1 MPTDPDAVLGADA
14 PPAGRNFNKQENL
27 DKEMVQWTKSCHA
40 NLKTGVQI
48 SRTHTEVLWAWQSVP
63 NSSSLET
70 ETGIPRAS
78 WLARPLGS
86 SKLQVERERE
96 QKTDRQIDRDKGR
109 HRARQRRETERD
121 CLNKYSGEQLR
132 KAFKVPTQYF
142 SKTYTYL

>member
-14 PPAGRNFNKQENL
+14 PPAGRHFNKQENL
-27 DKEMVQWTKSCHA
+27 DKEMDQWTKSCHA

-96 QKTDRQIDRDKGR
+96 QKTDRQIDRQ
-109 HRARQRRETERD
+109 RQRETERETKKRD
-121 CLNKYSGEQLR
+121 RERLSQ
-132 KAFKVPTQYF
+132 
-142 SKTYTYL
+142 